1 MSSIMSEKFLT
12 KIIPLILVGILLYIF
27 LTKGVIIALYATGL
41 FIIGYFILSSLYR
54 VIVRTKTG
62 GKNKY

>member
-54 VIVRTKTG
+54 VIVRKLG
-62 GKNKY
+62 R